1 MSSALRAILG
11 ISILATIAC
20 DDAGVDP
27 GGTGGLAPV
36 AGTSSTSGSSTGGS
50 PGTSGSPATG
60 GGAELPSGV
69 PLTPMDGWVTG
80 NDLMIQGAM
89 YAYADD
95 TSKALKMLQGTF
107 VGTQACMSGTAAKV
121 PTTCEKPAG
130 VTDCYGVV
138 WGAAMGLNLNQPEVL
153 DPMTMMM
160 VGGKEVAYDASALTG
175 FAFEVTSPTNTLP
188 AALRFKVEDASGEYC
203 TIPAESIKAGV
214 NTYKFTDL
222 VKECWEKDAKTMNP
236 NAETA
241 KSGLIKIAWA
251 VVTDA
256 AKENPFD
263 FCVSNLRALK

>member
-36 AGTSSTSGSSTGGS
+36 AGSSSTSGSSTGGS
-50 PGTSGSPATG
+50 PGTSGSPATGG

-89 YAYADD
+89 YPYADPTTLLSV
-95 TSKALKMLQGTF
+95 TSDFTGTKACIK
-107 VGTQACMSGTAAKV
+107 GTAAKV

-138 WGAAMGLNLNQPEVL
+138 WGAAMGLNLNQPTVL
-153 DPMTMMM
+153 DEMTMKM

-175 FAFEVTSPTNTLP
+175 FAFEVTSPTNMLP
-188 AALRFKVEDASGEYC
+188 SALRFKVEDASGEFC
-203 TIPAESIKAGV
+203 TIPAESVKAGV
-214 NTYKFTDL
+214 NTYKFGDL